1 MTGKNSDEFRKL
13 KEDAENDLEKATELV
28 NKLKEEYIKC
38 IYNKDY
44 KRLTGLVRSLD
55 AAMIDL
61 ANVECRL
68 KCILNLS

>member
-38 IYNKDY
+38 IYNK
-44 KRLTGLVRSLD
+44 
-55 AAMIDL
+55 
-61 ANVECRL
+61 CRL